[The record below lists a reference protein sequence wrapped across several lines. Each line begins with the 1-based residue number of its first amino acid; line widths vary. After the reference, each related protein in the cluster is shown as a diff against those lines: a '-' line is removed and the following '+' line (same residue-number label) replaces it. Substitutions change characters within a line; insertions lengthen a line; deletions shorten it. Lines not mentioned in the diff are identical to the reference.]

1 MSTKTS
7 NEDIGIAMAVLATKV
22 DRMAED
28 IIEIKLSLQKD
39 YVTQSQ
45 FAPIQKIVYG
55 MVTVILL
62 AVVSALVALVVF
74 KK

>member
-62 AVVSALVALVVF
+62 AVVSALVAYF
-74 KK
+74 